1 MAIKQSALSSKFQVP
16 TLKQREEKASFR
28 RWQAVFYTV
37 RFLQWEQVKGHIFRE
52 ALEFGTLSQYAPG
65 EYDPDEVKQLYAE
78 AWEEFKTEFDAGFV
92 HATLEELVEYAHK
105 HFGTSLEDL
114 LELNA
119 QRSAARFSR

>member
-1 MAIKQSALSSKFQVP
+1 MAIKQSALSSKFQIL

-37 RFLQWEQVKGHIFRE
+37 RILQWDQVKGQIFRE
-52 ALEFGTLSQYAPG
+52 ALEFGTLTEYAPG
-65 EYDPDEVKQLYAE
+65 EYDPDEIKQLYAE
-78 AWEEFKTEFDAGFV
+78 AWEEFKAEFDAAFIQ
-92 HATLEELVEYAHK
+92 ADLNELVEYAQK